1 MNHRVRAFLT
11 ALALSLFGQPALAET
26 YRVDLIVFL
35 DKYASGEAGHP
46 ALPSSEPAIVLEDA
60 ATLTAAGITLL
71 PDAQFGLH
79 EQWNR
84 LRNAARFQP
93 LVRLAWTQKDP
104 PSERGP
110 ALKLRQGPLLNVL
123 DPVTAS
129 TYTQSQVDGSV
140 ALLLNRYLQVDADLR
155 YTVPSGDGF
164 TQYDLRERRRMR
176 RDELHHLDSA
186 KLGIVAQVSRV
197 AP

>member
-1 MNHRVRAFLT
+1 MKSWIVTSVFAAVL
-11 ALALSLFGQPALAET
+11 AALSPPALAET

-35 DKYASGEAGHP
+35 DKYASGEAGHA
-46 ALPSSEPAIVLEDA
+46 ALPSTEPSIALDDTA
-60 ATLTAAGITLL
+60 ALTAVGITLL
-71 PDAQFGLH
+71 PDAQFGLQ
-79 EQWNR
+79 EQWNH

-93 LVRLAWTQKDP
+93 LIRLAWTQKNP

-110 ALKLRQGPLLNVL
+110 ALKLRQGSLLNVF

-129 TYTQSQVDGSV
+129 AYTQAQVDGSV
-140 ALLLNRYLQVDADLR
+140 ALLLNRYLQVDTDLR

-164 TQYDLRERRRMR
+164 MQYDLRERRRMR

-186 KLGIVAQVSRV
+186 RLGIVAKVSRV
-197 AP
+197 EP

>member
-1 MNHRVRAFLT
+1 MKNWIAASVFAVM
-11 ALALSLFGQPALAET
+11 LAVLSRPALAET

-35 DKYASGEAGHP
+35 DKYASGEAGR
-46 ALPSSEPAIVLEDA
+46 AAQPSAEPAIALDDTTA
-60 ATLTAAGITLL
+60 LAAAGITLL
-71 PDAQFGLH
+71 PDAQFGLQ

-93 LVRLAWTQKDP
+93 LIRLAWTQKDP

-110 ALKLRQGPLLNVL
+110 ALKLRSGPLLNVF
-123 DPVTAS
+123 DAATAS
-129 TYTQSQVDGSV
+129 AYTQAQVDGSV

-186 KLGIVAQVSRV
+186 KLGIVAKVSR
-197 AP
+197 AEP

>member
-1 MNHRVRAFLT
+1 MSNRVRVL
-11 ALALSLFGQPALAET
+11 LATLVLGLFGPPALAET

-35 DKYASGEAGHP
+35 DKYAAGEAGH
-46 ALPSSEPAIVLEDA
+46 AAQPSAEPAIALDDA
-60 ATLTAAGITLL
+60 AALAAAGITLL
-71 PDAQFGLH
+71 PDAQFGLQ

-93 LVRLAWTQKDP
+93 LVRLAWMQKDP

-110 ALKLRQGPLLNVL
+110 ALKLRQGPLLNVF
-123 DPVTAS
+123 DAVTAS
-129 TYTQSQVDGSV
+129 AYTQAQVDGSV

-186 KLGIVAQVSRV
+186 KLGIVAKVSRV
-197 AP
+197 EP

>member
-1 MNHRVRAFLT
+1 MKSWIATSVFAVM
-11 ALALSLFGQPALAET
+11 LATLSRPALAET

-35 DKYASGEAGHP
+35 DKYASGESGHAAQP
-46 ALPSSEPAIVLEDA
+46 ATEPAIALEDSA
-60 ATLTAAGITLL
+60 ALSAAGITLL
-71 PDAQFGLH
+71 PDAQFGLQ

-110 ALKLRQGPLLNVL
+110 ALKLRQGPLLNVF
-123 DPVTAS
+123 DAVTAS
-129 TYTQSQVDGSV
+129 AYTQAQVDGSV

-186 KLGIVAQVSRV
+186 KLGIVAKVSRV
-197 AP
+197 EP